1 MGTEPPN
8 VAHQPPTI
16 CATSDEPRVA
26 TTSPN
31 HRWPDTTV
39 GKFTPP
45 RDATQ
50 APDPS
55 ERGAVD
61 GRLHAL
67 VGRIPRP
74 QAAAL
79 KVTPSRP
86 RLKEPYGL
94 GRAP

>member
-8 VAHQPPTI
+8 GAHQPPTS
-16 CATSDEPRVA
+16 CATNDKARVA

-31 HRWPDTTV
+31 HHWPDATA

-50 APDPS
+50 APRYL

-67 VGRIPRP
+67 VGQRNIKPPLFQMRLAVV
-74 QAAAL
+74 QA
-79 KVTPSRP
+79 
-86 RLKEPYGL
+86 
-94 GRAP
+94 